1 VATARVSL
9 CCHVERSETSL
20 AIVWLRRQRELSEIL
35 RFAQNDKDGIM
46 NWRTT
51 LILAVVVLGVFAYL
65 RFFEMKQPST
75 EEARRQAQN
84 VVNFDRNKI
93 DALIIQNGDEKIEI
107 RRRDNKWRLE
117 TPFKDQADA
126 ALVENLLSDLET
138 WQKEGTIPAKDI
150 DADKSKLNEY
160 GLNRPKLKLKLIGS
174 DRPPEILFG
183 KDAALEGRM
192 YVRFENSKETFLA
205 KQSVKKDI
213 DKKAE
218 EFRDKKL
225 TDLTTAQVRRVALK
239 TPAGEMELEKKSDHW
254 DIVKP
259 LRARA
264 DDEKVGDLI
273 AQVTTARIQQFVADD
288 HGDLRP
294 YGLAEPRGSIT
305 LFSQEGKKDQKVE
318 IADSIKVFGQE
329 DKGQMLQIGS
339 APEKE
344 KNQVYVRFAPRGSVY
359 TLPRKVEEVLNTKPA
374 DLRDYHL
381 VRIDTNLLDRI
392 TIDVPGKGKTVLA
405 RKDGTWTIAS
415 RNNAPADSGAVR
427 RLIETLQ
434 NQHVTTFVE
443 DIASNLPKYGLAKP
457 RLQLTFSSFA
467 SENTA
472 ETKAGEQ
479 PFATLAFGKEDGDNV
494 YARLTDEPFVVAV
507 RRDLVDQISTD
518 PLQWQELSI
527 FKFKPDQ
534 IHRLSITTDKELSL
548 ERGENNQWRWL
559 KGSGAIDR
567 TNLQSLLNTLSSLH
581 ALRWLG
587 ATKPQDGFEKPQL
600 TLAFTT
606 SPDNKASHKL
616 IIGAPASNGTW
627 CVHVDGREGTFVISN
642 SDLNTLRLPLVAQ
655 PLPAPSLTPS
665 VTP

>member
-1 VATARVSL
+1 
-9 CCHVERSETSL
+9 
-20 AIVWLRRQRELSEIL
+20 
-35 RFAQNDKDGIM
+35 M

-51 LILAVVVLGVFAYL
+51 LILAVVVLAVFAYL

-75 EEARRQAQN
+75 GEAKRQAQN
-84 VVNFDRNKI
+84 VVNFDRDKI
-93 DALIIQNGDEKIEI
+93 DGVVIQNGDEKIEI

-117 TPFKDQADA
+117 TPFKDQADG
-126 ALVENLLSDLET
+126 ALVENLLSDLES

-218 EFRDKKL
+218 EFRDRKL
-225 TDLTTAQVRRVALK
+225 TDLTTAQVRRIALK
-239 TPAGEMELEKKSDHW
+239 TPAGEMELEKKGDHW
-254 DIVKP
+254 EIVKP

-294 YGLAEPRGSIT
+294 YGLAEPRGSIM
-305 LFSQEGKKDQKVE
+305 LFSQEGKRDQKVE

-344 KNQVYVRFAPRGSVY
+344 KDQVYVRFSPRGAVY
-359 TLPRKVEEVLNTKPA
+359 TLPKKIEEILNIKPA

-381 VRIDTNLLDRI
+381 VRIDTNVLDRI
-392 TIDVPGKGKTVLA
+392 TIDVPAKSKTVLA
-405 RKDGTWTIAS
+405 RKDGNWTIAS

-427 RLIETLQ
+427 RLIDTLQ
-434 NQHVTTFVE
+434 NQRVTKFVE
-443 DIASNLPKYGLAKP
+443 DVASNLPKYGLDKP
-457 RLQLTFSSFA
+457 HLQLTFSSFA

-507 RRDLVDQISTD
+507 RRGLLDQISTD

-527 FKFKPDQ
+527 FKFKPDE
-534 IHRLSITTDKELSL
+534 IRRLSITTDKELSL
-548 ERGENNQWRWL
+548 ERGENNQWNWL
-559 KGSGAIDR
+559 KGSGEIDR
-567 TNLQSLLNTLSSLH
+567 TNVQSLLNTLSSLH
-581 ALRWLG
+581 AVRWVG

-616 IIGAPASNGTW
+616 IIGAPANDGTW
-627 CVHVDGREGTFVISN
+627 CAHVDGREGTFVISN
-642 SDLNTLRLPLVAQ
+642 SDLNGLRLPLVAQ
-655 PLPAPSLTPS
+655 PVPTPSPTPS

>member
-1 VATARVSL
+1 
-9 CCHVERSETSL
+9 
-20 AIVWLRRQRELSEIL
+20 
-35 RFAQNDKDGIM
+35 M

-51 LILAVVVLGVFAYL
+51 LILAVVVLAGFAYL
-65 RFFEMKQPST
+65 RFFEMKKPST
-75 EEARRQAQN
+75 GEARRQAQN
-84 VVNFDRNKI
+84 VVNFDRSKVDGI
-93 DALIIQNGDEKIEI
+93 IIQNGDEKIEI

-117 TPFKDQADA
+117 IPIKDQADA

-160 GLNRPKLKLKLIGS
+160 GLNRPKLKLKLIGP

-205 KQSVKKDI
+205 KQSVKKDV

-225 TDLTTAQVRRVALK
+225 TDVTTAQVRRIALK
-239 TPAGEMELEKKSDHW
+239 TPAGEMELEKKGDHW

-305 LFSQEGKKDQKVE
+305 LFSQEGSKDQKVE
-318 IADSIKVFGQE
+318 IADSIKVFGQD

-339 APEKE
+339 VPEKD
-344 KNQVYVRFAPRGSVY
+344 KDQVYVRFAPRGAVY
-359 TLPRKVEEVLNTKPA
+359 TLPKKIEEALNTKPA

-381 VRIDTNLLDRI
+381 VRIDTNVLDRI
-392 TIDVPGKGKTVLA
+392 TIDVSGKGKTVLA
-405 RKDGTWTIAS
+405 RKDGNWTIAS
-415 RNNAPADSGAVR
+415 RNNAPADSRAVR
-427 RLIETLQ
+427 RLIDALQ
-434 NQHVTTFVE
+434 NARVTRFVE
-443 DIASNLPKYGLAKP
+443 DVASNLPKYGLDKP
-457 RLQLTFSSFA
+457 RLQITFSSFA

-472 ETKAGEQ
+472 ETKAGEE
-479 PFATLAFGKEDGDNV
+479 PFATLSFGKEDGDNV
-494 YARLTDEPFVVAV
+494 YARLTDEPFVVTA
-507 RRDLVDQISTD
+507 RRGLLDQIPAD
-518 PLQWQELSI
+518 PLQWEELSI
-527 FKFKPDQ
+527 FKLKPDQ
-534 IHRLSITTDKELSL
+534 IHHLSLTTDKELSL
-548 ERGENNQWRWL
+548 ERGDNNQWHWL
-559 KGSGAIDR
+559 KGTGQIDE
-567 TNLQSLLNTLSSLH
+567 NNVQSLLNTLSSLH
-581 ALRWLG
+581 AARWLG
-587 ATKPQDGFEKPQL
+587 ATKPQDGLEKPQL

-606 SPDNKASHKL
+606 SSDDKTSHRL
-616 IIGAPASNGTW
+616 IIGAPATDGTW
-627 CVHVDGREGTFVISN
+627 YAHVDGREGTFAISN
-642 SDLNTLRLPLVAQ
+642 SDLNSLRLPLVAQ
-655 PLPAPSLTPS
+655 PSPTPSPAPS

>member
-1 VATARVSL
+1 
-9 CCHVERSETSL
+9 
-20 AIVWLRRQRELSEIL
+20 
-35 RFAQNDKDGIM
+35 
-46 NWRTT
+46 
-51 LILAVVVLGVFAYL
+51 
-65 RFFEMKQPST
+65 MKQPST
-75 EEARRQAQN
+75 EEAKRQAQN
-84 VVNFDRNKI
+84 VVNLDRNKI
-93 DALIIQNGDEKIEI
+93 DGVIIQNGDEKIEI
-107 RRRDNKWRLE
+107 RRHDNKWRLE
-117 TPFKDQADA
+117 TPFKDQADG

-225 TDLTTAQVRRVALK
+225 TDLTTAQVRRTALK
-239 TPAGEMELEKKSDHW
+239 TPAGEMELEKKGDHW

-305 LFSQEGKKDQKVE
+305 LFSQEGKKDQKIE

-339 APEKE
+339 GPEKE
-344 KNQVYVRFAPRGSVY
+344 KDQVYVRFAPRGAVY
-359 TLPRKVEEVLNTKPA
+359 TLPKKIEEVLNIKPA

-381 VRIDTNLLDRI
+381 VRIDTNVLDRI

-405 RKDGTWTIAS
+405 RKDGNWTIAS
-415 RNNAPADSGAVR
+415 RNDAPADSSAVR
-427 RLIETLQ
+427 RLIDTLQ
-434 NQHVTTFVE
+434 NQRVTKFVE
-443 DIASNLPKYGLAKP
+443 DVASNLPKYGLDKP
-457 RLQLTFSSFA
+457 HLQLTFSSFA

-507 RRDLVDQISTD
+507 RRGSLDQISAD

-527 FKFKPDQ
+527 FKFKPDE

-548 ERGENNQWRWL
+548 ERGENNQWHWI
-559 KGSGAIDR
+559 KGNGAIDR
-567 TNLQSLLNTLSSLH
+567 TNVQSVLNRLSSLH

-616 IIGAPASNGTW
+616 IIGAPASDGTW
-627 CVHVDGREGTFVISN
+627 CAHVDGREGTFVISN
-642 SDLNTLRLPLVAQ
+642 SDLNNLRLPVVAQ
-655 PLPAPSLTPS
+655 PLPMPSSTPS

>member
-1 VATARVSL
+1 
-9 CCHVERSETSL
+9 
-20 AIVWLRRQRELSEIL
+20 
-35 RFAQNDKDGIM
+35 M

-51 LILAVVVLGVFAYL
+51 LILAAIVLAVFAYL

-75 EEARRQAQN
+75 EEAKRQAQN
-84 VVNFDRNKI
+84 VVNFDRSKI
-93 DALIIQNGDEKIEI
+93 DGVIIQNGDEKVEI

-117 TPFKDQADA
+117 TPIKDQADG

-150 DADKSKLNEY
+150 EADKSKLNEY

-174 DRPPEILFG
+174 ERPPEILFG

-192 YVRFENSKETFLA
+192 YVRLENSKETFLA
-205 KQSVKKDI
+205 KQSLKKDI

-225 TDLTTAQVRRVALK
+225 TDLTTAQVRRIALK
-239 TPAGEMELEKKSDHW
+239 TPAGEMELEKTGDHW
-254 DIVKP
+254 NIVKP

-273 AQVTTARIQQFVADD
+273 AQITTTRIQQFVADD

-305 LFSQEGKKDQKVE
+305 LFSQEAKKDQKVE
-318 IADSIKVFGQE
+318 TADSIKVFGQE

-339 APEKE
+339 GTEKE
-344 KNQVYVRFAPRGSVY
+344 KDQVYVRFAPRGAVY
-359 TLPRKVEEVLNTKPA
+359 TLPRKIEEVLSTKPA

-381 VRIDTNLLDRI
+381 VRIDTNVLDRI

-405 RKDGTWTIAS
+405 RKDGNWTIAG
-415 RNNAPADSGAVR
+415 RNNALADSGVVR
-427 RLIETLQ
+427 RLIDTLQ
-434 NQHVTTFVE
+434 NERVTKFVE
-443 DIASNLPKYGLAKP
+443 DVASNLTKYGLDKP
-457 RLQLTFSSFA
+457 HLQLTFSSFA

-479 PFATLAFGKEDGDNV
+479 PFATLALGKEDGDSV

-507 RRDLVDQISTD
+507 RRGLLDQIPTD
-518 PLQWQELSI
+518 PLLWQELLI

-548 ERGENNQWRWL
+548 ERGENSQWHWL
-559 KGSGAIDR
+559 KGAGEING
-567 TNLQSLLNTLSSLH
+567 TNVQSLLNTLSSLH
-581 ALRWLG
+581 AVRWLG
-587 ATKPQDGFEKPQL
+587 ATKPQDGLEKPQL
-600 TLAFTT
+600 ILAFTT

-616 IIGAPASNGTW
+616 IIGARATDRTW
-627 CVHVDGREGTFVISN
+627 CAHVDGREGTFLISN
-642 SDLNTLRLPLVAQ
+642 SDLNTLSLPLMAQ
-655 PLPAPSLTPS
+655 PSPTASSTPS